1 MNAPFPVALNDLLTV
16 AHCIA
21 HVHGIPPQAVLLHTL
36 AMASAL
42 AGDLVTSHP
51 EGGALVP
58 AKFSILIRTTDLNLP
73 LWIDQEWQHLLE
85 RQSQVIN
92 APPNPKY
99 AAATVAALR
108 RRQRILTALN
118 NGSTFEAS
126 MIDSHL
132 QSSKN
137 KKTFRFLHVVGNGP
151 CPPIGKGGRSI
162 TLAAP
167 GIRALSKVLRSQG
180 DPAGYVAMLDLGP
193 ADRSN
198 LMAWVGSHDFKKLV
212 QEAGRELPKLGV
224 IIECPARSFLP
235 DDTMVAKVAAAAM
248 VQRLEAARFGSIR
261 YQFRPTD
268 EARCLLG
275 RQAGQ
280 TRALLDQV
288 PATTRTQALPDP
300 HLAWHLSALL
310 AALCSGS
317 GPEGQQTLHATS
329 LGTALASWAIEQHI
343 HHVRHAFP
351 GDHLGPFEGQDLRVL
366 RFLGDQPSTV
376 RDIQR
381 RFREVNKASCLMSLR
396 RAVAAGLALE
406 PQPERFAAVPVP
418 GHELSDFDPSPDPE
432 TACQSASDPQFTDNT
447 DSQIP

>member
-1 MNAPFPVALNDLLTV
+1 MNAPFPIALDDLLTV
-16 AHCIA
+16 SHSIA
-21 HVHGIPPQAVLLHTL
+21 HVQGVPPQAVLLHTL

-51 EGGALVP
+51 EGGPVP
-58 AKFSILIRTTDLNLP
+58 AKFSLLIRTPDLDLP

-118 NGSTFEAS
+118 DGSTFEAS

-137 KKTFRFLHVVGNGP
+137 QKAFRFLHVVGNGKP
-151 CPPIGKGGRSI
+151 AAIGKGGRSI

-167 GIRALSKVLRSQG
+167 GYRALRKVLRSKG
-180 DPAGYVAMLDLGP
+180 NPAGYMAMLNLGP
-193 ADRSN
+193 GDRSN
-198 LMAWVGSHDFKKLV
+198 LMAWIGIHDFKMLV
-212 QEAGRELPKLGV
+212 QEAGGELPKLGV

-235 DDTMVAKVAAAAM
+235 DDTMVTKVAAAAM

-261 YQFRPTD
+261 FQFRPTD

-280 TRALLDQV
+280 TRALLAHV
-288 PATTRTQALPDP
+288 PAASGLQALPDP
-300 HLAWHLSALL
+300 DLAWHLSALL
-310 AALCSGS
+310 AALCSGQ
-317 GPEGQQTLHATS
+317 GPEAEQTMHATS
-329 LGTALASWAIEQHI
+329 LGTALASWAIAQHI

-351 GDHLGPFEGQDLRVL
+351 TDHLGPFEGQDLRVL
-366 RFLGDQPSTV
+366 RFLGDVPSTV

-381 RFREVNKASCLMSLR
+381 RFREVNKASCLRSLR
-396 RAVAAGLALE
+396 RAVAADLALE

-418 GHELSDFDPSPDPE
+418 GHQLSDFDPAFDPA
-432 TACQSASDPQFTDNT
+432 TACQAAGDPQFPDNT
-447 DSQIP
+447 DKPIS